1 MDAKELSA
9 YLTPPKMTAR
19 ETFLALTG
27 GAVALLLVAA
37 GNGFYKRDYRDGILC
52 LLVATLLG
60 FAFFRK
66 RKVALVVSGLSCIL
80 ALGGLGFPFQP
91 SFPGLV
97 LPLGSAAAL
106 YPTIRW
112 RYKKYPYLSF
122 KHAHTVFDGEE
133 AMATEN
139 ARLEKE
145 ARELMK
151 KRPYGPWLFR

>member
-1 MDAKELSA
+1 
-9 YLTPPKMTAR
+9 
-19 ETFLALTG
+19 
-27 GAVALLLVAA
+27 
-37 GNGFYKRDYRDGILC
+37 
-52 LLVATLLG
+52 VATLLG

-66 RKVALVVSGLSCIL
+66 RKVALVVNGLSCIL
-80 ALGGLGFPFQP
+80 ALGGLGFPFRP
-91 SFPGLV
+91 TFPGLA
-97 LPLGSAAAL
+97 LLLGSAAAL
-106 YPTIRW
+106 YLTIRW
-112 RYKKYPYLSF
+112 RYKKYPYVSF